1 MSSSAKTVKS
11 EDNTQDM
18 LIRVMTVARL
28 LTQGVSKKKQQSD
41 AKSNEKKHSNEN
53 L

>member
-1 MSSSAKTVKS
+1 MSSNAKTVKS

-28 LTQGVSKKKQQSD
+28 LTQDTSKKKQQSD
-41 AKSNEKKHSNEN
+41 AKSNEKKHKQEN

>member
-1 MSSSAKTVKS
+1 MSSSTKTVKS

-18 LIRVMTVARL
+18 LIRVMAVARL
-28 LTQGVSKKKQQSD
+28 LAQGASKKKQQSD
-41 AKSNEKKHSNEN
+41 AKSNEKKYSKEN